1 MEKFI
6 NDQRR
11 KNKTAAAF
19 HFGLDGSD
27 GRRIRRMILQ
37 GELNENVAVQPGHWR
52 ENISSASSEWEIT
65 GVKTRWPLSE

>member
-1 MEKFI
+1 
-6 NDQRR
+6 
-11 KNKTAAAF
+11 
-19 HFGLDGSD
+19 LDGSD